1 MSKCHIVGNHMSWL
15 ICILTSSSLFH
26 QETEGL
32 PEKSDAKRSL
42 DFLDIILTAKDD
54 EGNGLS
60 DLDIRNEVDTFLFEG
75 MRFMRVAMMMMIK

>member
-1 MSKCHIVGNHMSWL
+1 MSKCHIVGNHMSRI
-15 ICILTSSSLFH
+15 ICILTSSSFFN

-75 MRFMRVAMMMMIK
+75 MTDNL